1 MYESV
6 LPSFYL
12 PGYGLK
18 GVPLY
23 LLGKSDDYLQDVYH
37 EPQVGMSSPTSSTS
51 WISVRQG
58 GTASSLPVTTVLAAL

>member
-1 MYESV
+1 M

-23 LLGKSDDYLQDVYH
+23 LLGKSDAYMQDVYH
-37 EPQVGMSSPTSSTS
+37 EPQVGMSSDSRT
-51 WISVRQG
+51 IMD
-58 GTASSLPVTTVLAAL
+58 A